1 MTRPCESGLA
11 PLDPGNGRPK
21 RLFGF
26 LNETADGAPCSE
38 TGSSAPGGGGLPSA
52 ISLSGSA
59 PVGN

>member
-11 PLDPGNGRPK
+11 PLDVGDRRPK

-26 LNETADGAPCSE
+26 LDGTTDGAPCSE

-52 ISLSGSA
+52 VSLAGS
-59 PVGN
+59 PPTGN